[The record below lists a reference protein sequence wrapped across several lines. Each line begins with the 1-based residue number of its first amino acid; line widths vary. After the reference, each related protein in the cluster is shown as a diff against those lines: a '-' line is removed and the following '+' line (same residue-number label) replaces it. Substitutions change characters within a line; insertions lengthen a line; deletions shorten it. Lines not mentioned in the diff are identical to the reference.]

1 MSEVVVVQ
9 VKWFNAKAGFGFG
22 IILEGERKEKE
33 VFIHHSALKVKKEQ
47 FRYLVEGEYVEM
59 EVSVSET
66 EKNKYQGSNVTGMLG
81 GKLMCEIRQ
90 EASETVKSRTS
101 TSSIQRPS
109 SIQQPSSI
117 QRPVTAGERRESKPR
132 REVKE
137 SYKPKVEL

>member
-101 TSSIQRPS
+101 TSSIQRA
-109 SIQQPSSI
+109 SSI